1 MLMTISPSGLEGAPN
16 FRDLGGFRAVG
27 GSHVRPGRLF
37 RSESLERLT
46 DGDLAQIA
54 SLDIALVYDLRNAD
68 ERTRASNRWPLGKAL
83 ETVAGIDSPQLEA
96 VSVFDWRERIAD
108 PTFDAAAAL
117 HWMQDAYAKMPGLFA
132 GVLASAFD
140 RLGAPAAPATLIH
153 CTAGKDRTGFI
164 SAVVLLALGV
174 SRDEVFED
182 YLLTRNRR
190 SPEALL
196 HMLGPDLTRQSP
208 TTRAAMLTIADVRE
222 GYLGA
227 ALHAIERDFC
237 SMEAYLALACGLDSA
252 RSRRLR
258 LKLLE

>member
-1 MLMTISPSGLEGAPN
+1 MTISPSGLEGAPN
-16 FRDLGGFRAVG
+16 FRALGGYRAAG
-27 GSHVRPGRLF
+27 GSRVRPGRLF

-46 DGDLAQIA
+46 DADLAQVA

-68 ERTRASNRWPLGKAL
+68 ERIRASNRWPLGKTP
-83 ETVAGIDSPQLEA
+83 ETVAGIDSLQLEA

-108 PTFDAAAAL
+108 PTFDAAAAF
-117 HWMQDAYAKMPGLFA
+117 HWMQDAYARMPRLFA

-153 CTAGKDRTGFI
+153 CTACKDRTGFT

-190 SPEALL
+190 SREALL
-196 HMLGPDLTRQSP
+196 HTLFGPDLTQQSP
-208 TTRAAMLTIADVRE
+208 TASAAMLTMANVRE
-222 GYLGA
+222 EYLGA
-227 ALHAIERDFC
+227 ALHAIERDFG
-237 SMEAYLALACGLDSA
+237 SMEAYVALACGLDSA
-252 RSRRLR
+252 RSSGFRSQ
-258 LKLLE
+258 LLE